1 MFFRQKQSRKK
12 VSAARTFCAAAL
24 VFPGLTQYSK
34 VRKTQTEFFTGVYTV
49 DITLQDFERA
59 QQRLKGVL
67 HHTELDLSATFSAM
81 TGGNIYLKYENS
93 QKTGSFKIR
102 GASNKIAALVERGE
116 TGAVVASSA
125 GNHAQGVAYA
135 AHRFGIPATIVMP
148 KTAPIAKAKATEGY
162 GATVVL
168 AGDCYDDAYAKARE
182 ICEQEHA
189 TFLHPYNDPEVI
201 AGQGTLGLEILGDLP
216 TADGRHRAGR
226 AAADCSPV
234 WPRASS
240 RSIPACRSSAYR
252 PRART
257 RSRSRSAHTAMCRPT
272 PPPPSPDGIAV
283 KVPGD
288 LTVPLIERY
297 ADDVVTVSD
306 RDISEAVLLLMER
319 CKQIVEP
326 AGAAPVAAVL
336 KGKVDVKGKNVV
348 CLLSGGN
355 IDVSFIQCIIEQG
368 LVARSR
374 RLRFTVTLLDR
385 PGSLGKLLN
394 DIAALGANILSVEHD
409 RLTAG
414 LNPNEIDVH
423 VSCEVGDKAHGDRV
437 RGQLIQSGYHVKID

>member
-1 MFFRQKQSRKK
+1 M
-12 VSAARTFCAAAL
+12 
-24 VFPGLTQYSK
+24 
-34 VRKTQTEFFTGVYTV
+34 YTV

-135 AHRFGIPATIVMP
+135 ARRFGIPATIVMP

-216 TADGRHRAGR
+216 TADVVIVPAGGGGLLAGV
-226 AAADCSPV
+226 AACIKQINPRVQVIGVQAEGADAIAQSFRTHGYV
-234 WPRASS
+234 QTD
-240 RSIPACRSSAYR
+240 SA
-252 PRART
+252 AT
-257 RSRSRSAHTAMCRPT
+257 IA
-272 PPPPSPDGIAV
+272 DGIAV

-326 AGAAPVAAVL
+326 AGATPVAAVL